1 MIAVLGIHL
10 QTGDWFLGCKPRPH
24 PGFTPVFSRFM
35 NKSDVPSSA
44 QQLTKELVV
53 QNKMG
58 IHARPA
64 AMIVR
69 ITNRFKADVFVEKDE
84 EQVNGKSIMGLM
96 MLAAGKGSIVRF
108 IATGD
113 DAPAMLVELEQL
125 FTRKFD
131 EA

>member
-1 MIAVLGIHL
+1 
-10 QTGDWFLGCKPRPH
+10 
-24 PGFTPVFSRFM
+24 M
-35 NKSDVPSSA
+35 NKGDISPASP
-44 QQLTKELVV
+44 QIIKELVV

-69 ITNRFKADVFVEKDE
+69 ITNKFKSEVFVEKDE

-96 MLAAGKGSIVRF
+96 MLAAGRGSKVKF
-108 IATGD
+108 LASGE
-113 DAPAMLVELEQL
+113 DAPQMLAELEAL
-125 FTRKFD
+125 FARKFD